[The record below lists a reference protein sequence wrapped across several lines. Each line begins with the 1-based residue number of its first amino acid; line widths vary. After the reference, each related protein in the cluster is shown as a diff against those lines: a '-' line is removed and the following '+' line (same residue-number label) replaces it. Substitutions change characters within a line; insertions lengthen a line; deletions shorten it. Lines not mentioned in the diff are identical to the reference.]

1 MVRTEIMGWILN
13 QKIGTRLR
21 YGFGIVVALVV
32 ALGAIA
38 IVEMNL
44 VANTTRQLHEHPLKV
59 SNAVR
64 DIQSEVVEMHR
75 SLKDLLLAVNAE
87 HIQATLDEMDKGEKA
102 VESLFG
108 ILTERYLGNK
118 DEVHAAY
125 RAFVDW
131 KPIYREA
138 IELIRKGQIQAA
150 TEIVRGRAED
160 KVDAIQELIV
170 PISDFATGKAELFY
184 RESLRSRR
192 HHLLA
197 MTGLIVLIAGASIV
211 TGTMITRSITDP
223 IGQIIGEMGKVG
235 GGDLGHKIRMD
246 RTDEIGH
253 LARAFNEMTE
263 NLQKTTA
270 SRNELNAANQQL
282 GAANQ
287 QLAANE
293 QQLRATNEQLQ
304 AANQQLQA
312 TEQQLRASNQQLQAN
327 ELQLR
332 AANQELKAN
341 AAELSFRNAELQGIV
356 YTVSHDLKSPLV
368 NIKGFSEEL
377 EVQGCKLIK
386 HLSLVDLP
394 PTIQKEVQPLLEEE
408 IPKSLHFIQ
417 ASTAKMKGL
426 LDGFLRVSKIRS
438 APIQKETL
446 DMNALVESVLATMRY
461 QIESGQVTVTVDD
474 LPPCVGDSGQIN
486 QVISNLVDNA
496 LKYRDQ
502 NRPGAIHISGRR
514 DGDCVTYW
522 VKDNGIGID
531 PRHQGRVFEMFHR
544 LDPNFP
550 VSGDGLGLTIV
561 SRILDRHQGRIRL
574 ESELGKG
581 STFYI
586 SLPMD
591 SCCPQS
597 SSAAMTRGL

>member
-1 MVRTEIMGWILN
+1 MGWILN
-13 QKIGTRLR
+13 QKIGARLR
-21 YGFGIVVALVV
+21 YGFGIVVAMVLV
-32 ALGAIA
+32 LGAIA
-38 IVEMNL
+38 IYEMNA
-44 VANTTRQLHEHPLKV
+44 VAGFTRELHEHPLKV

-64 DIQSEVVEMHR
+64 DIRAEVVAIKR
-75 SLKDLLLAVNAE
+75 SVKDLLLAGRAAD
-87 HIQATLDEMDKGEKA
+87 IQSAVDEMEQREKT

-108 ILTERYLGNK
+108 VLRDRYLGNPA
-118 DEVHAAY
+118 EVQAAY
-125 RAFVDW
+125 QAFADW
-131 KPIYREA
+131 KLIRQEEIELVGKGQKAAA
-138 IELIRKGQIQAA
+138 IEISNGKGDDQ
-150 TEIVRGRAED
+150 
-160 KVDAIQELIV
+160 VDAIEARLA
-170 PISDFATGKAELFY
+170 PISDYARGKAETFY
-184 RESLRSRR
+184 RNAMRYRR

-197 MTGLIVLIAGASIV
+197 MSGLIVLIAGASIV
-211 TGTMITRSITDP
+211 TGTIITRSITDP

-235 GGDLGHKIRMD
+235 GGDLSHKIRMV

-253 LARAFNEMTE
+253 LSRAFDTMTE

-270 SRNELNAANQQL
+270 SRDELNAANQQL
-282 GAANQ
+282 GAANE
-287 QLAANE
+287 QLAANEQHLRTANEQLLATNEQLLATE

-304 AANQQLQA
+304 ANDQ
-312 TEQQLRASNQQLQAN
+312 
-327 ELQLR
+327 QLR
-332 AANQELKAN
+332 AANQQLRAN
-341 AAELSFRNAELQGIV
+341 AAELSFRNAELQSIV

-394 PTIQKEVQPLLEEE
+394 PTIRQEVMPLLEEE

-417 ASTAKMKGL
+417 ASTVKMKGL

-446 DMNALVESVLATMRY
+446 DMNALVKSVLATMQF
-461 QIESGQVTVTVDD
+461 QIETDGIAVTVDE

-496 LKYRDQ
+496 LKYRDR
-502 NRPGAIHISGRR
+502 NRPCAIRISGRKE
-514 DGDCVTYW
+514 GDCVTYW
-522 VKDNGIGID
+522 VSDNGIGID
-531 PRHQGRVFEMFHR
+531 PRHQDRVFEMFHR

-574 ESELGKG
+574 ESEPGKG

-586 SLPMD
+586 SLPND
-591 SCCPQS
+591 GSY
-597 SSAAMTRGL
+597 SASPAFPRGL

>member
-1 MVRTEIMGWILN
+1 MGWILN
-13 QKIGTRLR
+13 QKIGARLR
-21 YGFGIVVALVV
+21 YGFGIVVALVLG
-32 ALGAIA
+32 LGAIA
-38 IVEMNL
+38 IVEMNA
-44 VANTTRQLHEHPLKV
+44 VAGSTQALHEHPLKV

-64 DIQSEVVEMHR
+64 DIQFEVIEMHR
-75 SLKDLLLAVNAE
+75 SMKDLLLAVNPE
-87 HIQATLDEMDKGEKA
+87 HIQATLDEMATSEKA

-108 ILTERYLGNK
+108 VLRDRYLGDPK
-118 DEVHAAY
+118 EVQAAY
-125 RAFVDW
+125 QAFADW
-131 KPIYREA
+131 KPIWQEA
-138 IELIRKGQIQAA
+138 IDLVRKGQIEAAA
-150 TEIVRGRAED
+150 TIIRGTVED
-160 KVDAIQELIV
+160 QVDAIQELIV
-170 PISDFATGKAELFY
+170 PISDFATAKAESFY
-184 RESLRSRR
+184 RESIRSRR
-192 HHLLA
+192 HHLQALSA
-197 MTGLIVLIAGASIV
+197 LIVLIAGASVV

-235 GGDLGHKIRMD
+235 GGDLDHKIQMD
-246 RTDEIGH
+246 RADEIGQ
-253 LARAFNEMTE
+253 LARAFDAMTE

-293 QQLRATNEQLQ
+293 QQLRAANEQLQ
-304 AANQQLQA
+304 ATNEQLQA
-312 TEQQLRASNQQLQAN
+312 TEQQLRATNQQLQAN
-327 ELQLR
+327 DQQLR
-332 AANQELKAN
+332 AANEELKAN
-341 AAELSFRNAELQGIV
+341 ASELSFRNAELQSIV

-377 EVQGCKLIK
+377 EAQSCKLIK

-394 PTIQKEVQPLLEEE
+394 ETIRQDVMPLLEEE

-446 DMNALVESVLATMRY
+446 DMNALVKSVLATMQY
-461 QIESGQVTVTVDD
+461 QIESGGIAVTVDD
-474 LPPCVGDSGQIN
+474 LPPCVGDAGQIN

-502 NRPGAIHISGRR
+502 NRPGAVHISGRQ

-531 PRHQGRVFEMFHR
+531 PRHQDRVFEMFHR

-574 ESELGKG
+574 ESEPGKG

-586 SLPMD
+586 SLPNN
-591 SCCPQS
+591 SRY
-597 SSAAMTRGL
+597 SASTALPRGL